1 MTVTQSIGQTLTR
14 LRTERGISQRE
25 LAALLEAEG
34 VQVSNQAVSKWEND
48 STQPNAR
55 QLLALMR
62 IYGVRDALALFTG
75 IPAAD
80 PLSRLNRQGREKVEE
95 YIRDLLDTGR
105 YTAEL
110 TELPAAERRTV
121 RMLPLYPMA
130 ASAGTG
136 QFLEDAPG
144 EMIEVEP
151 DVSEEADF
159 GVRLAGDSM
168 EPRYA
173 DGQIVWVHRQ
183 ETLRNGQ
190 IGVFLYDGMAYCK
203 RLENDQNGVRLCS
216 LNPAYEPIILRPGE
230 TLTVFGR
237 VVN

>member
-1 MTVTQSIGQTLTR
+1 MPSIGQTLIR

-48 STQPNAR
+48 STQPNAK

-75 IPAAD
+75 VPATD

-110 TELPAAERRTV
+110 TKLLPVGRRPV

-136 QFLEDAPG
+136 QLLEDTPC
-144 EMIEVEP
+144 EMVEVEP
-151 DVSEEADF
+151 DISDEADF
-159 GVRLAGDSM
+159 GVRLAGNSM

-173 DGQIVWVHRQ
+173 DGQVVWVHRQ
-183 ETLRNGQ
+183 ETLRHGQ

-203 RLENDQNGVRLCS
+203 RLEYDKDRVRLCS
-216 LNPAYEPIILRPGE
+216 LNPAYDPIILRPGE

>member
-1 MTVTQSIGQTLTR
+1 VSIGQTLTR

-48 STQPNAR
+48 STQPNAK

-75 IPAAD
+75 VPAAD

-105 YTAEL
+105 YAAEL
-110 TELPAAERRTV
+110 TELPQTLNAAVHKAV
-121 RMLPLYPMA
+121 RLLPLYPMA

-136 QFLEDAPG
+136 QFLEDAPC
-144 EMIEVEP
+144 EMVEAAPEVS
-151 DVSEEADF
+151 DEADF
-159 GVRLAGDSM
+159 GVRLAGNSM

-183 ETLRNGQ
+183 ETLRPGQ

-203 RLENDQNGVRLCS
+203 RLEYDRNGVRLCS
-216 LNPAYEPIILRPGE
+216 LNPAYDPIILRPGE